1 MKNPLP
7 QTARAAALQTLLE
20 VEKGGFPDESL
31 DRIASHLDRRD
42 RALASALVLGV
53 LRHKTRLEWT
63 ARQFLDKPDKKIK
76 PVLRLIL
83 SLGFFQLWRMS
94 RVPQSAAVDE
104 SVKLAKA
111 YGPPKS
117 SGLINAVLRNALR
130 VKVFPDPVDSKLPD
144 IEKLALIES
153 HPLWLVQ
160 RYVDHLGLEDVRA
173 LLAANNEPP
182 PLTIRTNCRK
192 TNRNDLAALLASQ
205 GLEVLPTPYAPD
217 GLMIIGPTGPIR
229 DLPGYDDGLFAVQD
243 EASQLVGLL
252 GNIHSDARILD
263 ACTGRGG
270 KAMHLAEQ
278 TDNKVIGL
286 DPDGRRLALAAEE
299 AQRLGIDNIELIK
312 GDLLENP
319 PLDEKSFDL
328 VLVDAPCSNLGV
340 IRRRPDVK
348 WSKNPDDPDRLSET
362 QKALLTAAA
371 KFVKPEGRL
380 VYSVCTQTPE
390 ETLAVTDDFWMNHLE
405 FGLKPVATFLPESAR
420 DLADPDGV
428 MRAWPHKHNTDG
440 FFAAIFDRKP
450 TKPPDFEV

>member
-1 MKNPLP
+1 MKNPPP
-7 QTARAAALQTLLE
+7 QTARAAALLTLME

-53 LRHKTRLEWT
+53 LRHKSRLEWT

-83 SLGFFQLWRMS
+83 SMGFFQLWQMS
-94 RVPQSAAVDE
+94 RVPPSAAVDE
-104 SVKLAKA
+104 SVKLAKV

-130 VKVFPDPVDSKLPD
+130 AENLPDPNDADLPD
-144 IEKLALIES
+144 IEKPALIES

-160 RYVDHLGLEDVRA
+160 RYVDHLGLEDACA

-182 PLTIRTNCRK
+182 PLTIRTNRRR
-192 TNRNDLAALLASQ
+192 TNRIDLTALLTGREFDVA
-205 GLEVLPTPYAPD
+205 PTPFAPD
-217 GLMIIGPTGPIR
+217 GLMILGPTGPIR
-229 DLPGYDDGLFAVQD
+229 DLPGYEDGLFTVQD

-252 GNIHSDARILD
+252 GNINPDFRILD
-263 ACTGRGG
+263 ACAGRGG

-286 DPDGRRLALAAEE
+286 DPDGRRLALAEQE
-299 AQRLGIDNIELIK
+299 AQRLGLDNIELIR
-312 GDLLENP
+312 GDLLDNP

-348 WSKNPDDPDRLSET
+348 WSKNPDDPARLSDT
-362 QKALLTAAA
+362 QKALLTAAG
-371 KFVKPEGRL
+371 KYVKPEGRL

-420 DLADPDGV
+420 SLADPDGV

-450 TKPPDFEV
+450 TKPPDF

>member
-1 MKNPLP
+1 MKNPPP
-7 QTARAAALQTLLE
+7 QTARAAALLALME

-31 DRIASHLDRRD
+31 DNIAPHLDRRD

-53 LRHKTRLEWT
+53 LRHKSRLEWT

-83 SLGFFQLWRMS
+83 SLGFFQLWQMS
-94 RVPQSAAVDE
+94 RVPPSAAVDE
-104 SVKLAKA
+104 SVKLAKT

-130 VKVFPDPVDSKLPD
+130 ANGLPDPAVADLPD
-144 IEKLALIES
+144 IEKLALTES

-160 RYVDHLGLEDVRA
+160 RYTDHLGLENTRA

-182 PLTIRTNCRK
+182 PLTIRANRRR
-192 TNRNDLAALLASQ
+192 TNRVDLVALLTGQ
-205 GLEVLPTPYAPD
+205 GLEVAPTPYAPE

-229 DLPGYDDGLFAVQD
+229 DLPGYDDGLFTVQD
-243 EASQLVGLL
+243 EASQLAGLL
-252 GNIHSDARILD
+252 GHIKPDFRILD
-263 ACTGRGG
+263 ACAGRGG

-286 DPDGRRLALAAEE
+286 DPDGRRLTLAEQE
-299 AQRLGIDNIELIK
+299 AQRLGLNNIELIQ
-312 GDLLENP
+312 GDLLKNP
-319 PLDEKSFDL
+319 PFEEKSFDL

-348 WSKNPDDPDRLSET
+348 WSKTPDDPIRLSET
-362 QKALLTAAA
+362 QKALLTAAG
-371 KFVKPEGRL
+371 KYVKPEGRL
-380 VYSVCTQTPE
+380 IYSVCTQTPE

-405 FGLKPVATFLPESAR
+405 FGLKPVAAYLPESAR

-450 TKPPDFEV
+450 TKPPDFKV